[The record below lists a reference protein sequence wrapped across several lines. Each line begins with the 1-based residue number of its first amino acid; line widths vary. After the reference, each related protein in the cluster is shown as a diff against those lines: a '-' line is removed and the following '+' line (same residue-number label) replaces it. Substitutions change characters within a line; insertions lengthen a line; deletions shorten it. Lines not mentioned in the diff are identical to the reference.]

1 MGKGSSKGHTPRE
14 AKDNLKSTQMLSVID
29 AISEGPIEG
38 PVDGLKSVLLNSTPV
53 LDSEGNTNISG
64 VTVVF
69 LAGEQEQTPP
79 EGFESSGSETV
90 LGTEVKYDTPIT
102 RTITSANIDRLRFTF
117 GVQALVET
125 TSKGDRNPSEVRLL
139 VQIQR
144 NGGWVTEK
152 DITIKGKTTSQYLA
166 SVVVGNL
173 PPRPF
178 NIRMRRMTPDST
190 TDQLQNKTLWSS
202 YTEIIDVKQCYPN
215 TALVGVQVDSEQF
228 GSQQVSR
235 NYHLRGRILQVP
247 SNYNP
252 QTRQYSGIWDG
263 TLKPAYSNN
272 MAWCLWD
279 MLTHPRYGMGKR
291 LGAADVDK
299 WALYVIGQYCDQSVP
314 DGFGG
319 TEPRITCNAY
329 LTTQRKAWDV
339 LSDFCSAMRCMPVWN
354 GQTLTFVQDRPS
366 DKVWTYNRSNVVMPD
381 DGAPF
386 RYSFSALKD
395 RHNAVEV
402 NWIDPDNGWETAT
415 ELVEDTQAIDTILDE
430 HATMQSLGKDT
441 GTRVQANAVY
451 DLGRSD
457 QNGSITYSS
466 KAISENMVIN
476 NGRANVW
483 AGTMV
488 NVSVRGNDGILEVM
502 KPQINYAPAML
513 VGKVVVSEGAS
524 FRTHGAVDTS
534 KADVSLENSAW
545 TIIAD
550 ITTTNQN
557 TRLNLANLAMSGA
570 NVIMMAEP
578 VTRSSVTAS
587 AENFTTLTT
596 NTLSGNGNF
605 YMRTDMANHQSD
617 QLNVTGQATGDFKI
631 FVTDTGASPAA
642 GDSLTLVTTGGGDA
656 AFTLGN
662 AGGVVDIGTYEYTL
676 LDNGN
681 HSWSLAENRA
691 QITPSTTDVLNMAA
705 AQPLVFDAELYT
717 VRERLGSVKGVS
729 YDTAMWSSAIN
740 TRNNVTTD
748 AGAGFEQTLTGLTL
762 GIDSRFSREESS
774 TIRGLFFGYSH
785 SDIGFDRGGK
795 GNIDSYTLGA
805 YAGWEHQNGAY
816 VDGVVKVDRFANT
829 IHGKMSNGATAF
841 GDYNSNGAGAHVESG
856 FRWVD
861 GLWSVRPYLA
871 FTGFTT
877 DGQDYTLSNGMSADV
892 GNTRILRAEAGTA
905 VSYHMDLQNGTTL
918 EPWLKAAVRQEYAD
932 SNQVKVNDDGKFNN
946 DVAGTSGVYQAGIR
960 SSFTPTLSG
969 HLSVSYGNGA
979 GVESPWN
986 TQAGVVWS
994 F

>member
-1 MGKGSSKGHTPRE
+1 MATALYSPI
-14 AKDNLKSTQMLSVID
+14 ALASTV
-29 AISEGPIEG
+29 EYGET
-38 PVDGLKSVLLNSTPV
+38 VDGVVL
-53 LDSEGNTNISG
+53 
-64 VTVVF
+64 
-69 LAGEQEQTPP
+69 
-79 EGFESSGSETV
+79 
-90 LGTEVKYDTPIT
+90 
-102 RTITSANIDRLRFTF
+102 
-117 GVQALVET
+117 
-125 TSKGDRNPSEVRLL
+125 
-139 VQIQR
+139 
-144 NGGWVTEK
+144 EK
-152 DITIKGKTTSQYLA
+152 DIQLVYGTANNTKINPGGEQHIKEFGVSSNTEIKGGYQYIEMNGTAEYSVLNDGYQIVQMGGAANQTTLNNGVLQVYGAANDPTIKGGRLIVEKDGITVLAAIEKGGLLEVKEGGLAIAVEQKAGGAIKTTTRVMEAFGTNRLGQFEIKNGIANNMLLENGGSLRVEENDFAY
-166 SVVVGNL
+166 N
-173 PPRPF
+173 
-178 NIRMRRMTPDST
+178 T
-190 TDQLQNKTLWSS
+190 T
-202 YTEIIDVKQCYPN
+202 
-215 TALVGVQVDSEQF
+215 VDSGGLLE
-228 GSQQVSR
+228 VM
-235 NYHLRGRILQVP
+235 
-247 SNYNP
+247 
-252 QTRQYSGIWDG
+252 DG
-263 TLKPAYSNN
+263 GTA
-272 MAWCLWD
+272 
-279 MLTHPRYGMGKR
+279 TG
-291 LGAADVDK
+291 VDK
-299 WALYVIGQYCDQSVP
+299 KAGGKLIVSTNALEVSGTNSKGQFSIK
-314 DGFGG
+314 DGVSKNY
-319 TEPRITCNAY
+319 E
-329 LTTQRKAWDV
+329 L
-339 LSDFCSAMRCMPVWN
+339 
-354 GQTLTFVQDRPS
+354 
-366 DKVWTYNRSNVVMPD
+366 D
-381 DGAPF
+381 DG
-386 RYSFSALKD
+386 SGLI
-395 RHNAVEV
+395 VM
-402 NWIDPDNGWETAT
+402 
-415 ELVEDTQAIDTILDE
+415 EDTQAIDTILDE

-441 GTRVQANAVY
+441 GTKVQANAVY

-534 KADVSLENSAW
+534 KADVSLENSVW

-557 TRLNLANLAMSGA
+557 TLLNLANLAMSDA
-570 NVIMMAEP
+570 NVIMMDEP

-587 AENFTTLTT
+587 AENFITLTT

-705 AQPLVFDAELYT
+705 AQPLVFDAELDT
-717 VRERLGSVKGVS
+717 VRERLGSVKGVN

-795 GNIDSYTLGA
+795 GNVDSYTLGP

-829 IHGKMSNGATAF
+829 IHCKMSNGATAF

-877 DGQDYTLSNGMSADV
+877 DGQDYTLSNGMRADV

-918 EPWLKAAVRQEYAD
+918 EP
-932 SNQVKVNDDGKFNN
+932 
-946 DVAGTSGVYQAGIR
+946 
-960 SSFTPTLSG
+960 
-969 HLSVSYGNGA
+969 
-979 GVESPWN
+979 
-986 TQAGVVWS
+986 
-994 F
+994 

>member
-1 MGKGSSKGHTPRE
+1 RLGQFDIKDGIANNMLLENGGSLRVEENDFAYNTTVDNGGLLEVMDGGTATGVDKKAGGKLIVSTNALEVSGTNSKGQFSI
-14 AKDNLKSTQMLSVID
+14 KD
-29 AISEGPIEG
+29 
-38 PVDGLKSVLLNSTPV
+38 
-53 LDSEGNTNISG
+53 G
-64 VTVVF
+64 V
-69 LAGEQEQTPP
+69 
-79 EGFESSGSETV
+79 
-90 LGTEVKYDTPIT
+90 
-102 RTITSANIDRLRFTF
+102 
-117 GVQALVET
+117 
-125 TSKGDRNPSEVRLL
+125 SK
-139 VQIQR
+139 
-144 NGGWVTEK
+144 
-152 DITIKGKTTSQYLA
+152 
-166 SVVVGNL
+166 
-173 PPRPF
+173 
-178 NIRMRRMTPDST
+178 
-190 TDQLQNKTLWSS
+190 
-202 YTEIIDVKQCYPN
+202 
-215 TALVGVQVDSEQF
+215 
-228 GSQQVSR
+228 
-235 NYHLRGRILQVP
+235 NYEL
-247 SNYNP
+247 
-252 QTRQYSGIWDG
+252 
-263 TLKPAYSNN
+263 
-272 MAWCLWD
+272 
-279 MLTHPRYGMGKR
+279 
-291 LGAADVDK
+291 
-299 WALYVIGQYCDQSVP
+299 
-314 DGFGG
+314 
-319 TEPRITCNAY
+319 
-329 LTTQRKAWDV
+329 
-339 LSDFCSAMRCMPVWN
+339 
-354 GQTLTFVQDRPS
+354 
-366 DKVWTYNRSNVVMPD
+366 D
-381 DGAPF
+381 DG
-386 RYSFSALKD
+386 SGLI
-395 RHNAVEV
+395 VME
-402 NWIDPDNGWETAT
+402 G
-415 ELVEDTQAIDTILDE
+415 TQAIDTILDE
-430 HATMQSLGKDT
+430 HATMQSLGRDT
-441 GTRVQANAVY
+441 GTRVQAHAVY
-451 DLGRSD
+451 DLGRSV
-457 QNGSITYSS
+457 QNGSIKYSS
-466 KAISENMVIN
+466 NAISENMVID

-483 AGTMV
+483 TGTMV
-488 NVSVRGNDGILEVM
+488 NVTVRGNEGIIDAMALEL
-502 KPQINYAPAML
+502 NFYTPATL
-513 VGKVVVSEGAS
+513 LGDVVVSDGAS
-524 FRTHGAVDTS
+524 LRTHGAVDTS
-534 KADVSLENSAW
+534 KADVSIEESFWA
-545 TIIAD
+545 IIAD
-550 ITTTNQN
+550 INNINQN
-557 TRLNLANLAMSGA
+557 TRLNLANLVMSDGT
-570 NVIMMAEP
+570 VVMMAEP
-578 VTRSSVTAS
+578 ATRSTVTAS

-617 QLNVTGQATGDFKI
+617 QLNVTDQATGNFKI

-705 AQPLVFDAELYT
+705 AQPLVFDAELDT
-717 VRERLGSVKGVS
+717 VRERLGSVKGVN

-805 YAGWEHQNGAY
+805 YAGWEHQNGTY

-829 IHGKMSNGATAF
+829 IHGKMSNGAIAF

-856 FRWVD
+856 VRWVD

-871 FTGFTT
+871 FTGFST
-877 DGQDYTLSNGMSADV
+877 DGQDYTLSNGMRADV

-946 DVAGTSGVYQAGIR
+946 DVAGTRGVYQAGIR

-986 TQAGVVWS
+986 TQAGVVWT

>member
-1 MGKGSSKGHTPRE
+1 MHHSGSVSLCR
-14 AKDNLKSTQMLSVID
+14 S
-29 AISEGPIEG
+29 AISVLVATALYSPIALASTVEYG
-38 PVDGLKSVLLNSTPV
+38 ETVDGVVL
-53 LDSEGNTNISG
+53 
-64 VTVVF
+64 
-69 LAGEQEQTPP
+69 
-79 EGFESSGSETV
+79 
-90 LGTEVKYDTPIT
+90 
-102 RTITSANIDRLRFTF
+102 
-117 GVQALVET
+117 
-125 TSKGDRNPSEVRLL
+125 
-139 VQIQR
+139 
-144 NGGWVTEK
+144 EK
-152 DITIKGKTTSQYLA
+152 DIQLVYGTANNTKINPGGEQHIKEFGVSSNTEINGGYQYIEMNGTAEYSVLNDGYQIVQMGGAANQTTLNNGVLQVYGAANDPTIKGGRLIVETEGIAIFAVIEKGGLLEIKDGGLAFAVDQKAGGAIKTTTRAMEVFGTNRL
-166 SVVVGNL
+166 G
-173 PPRPF
+173 
-178 NIRMRRMTPDST
+178 
-190 TDQLQNKTLWSS
+190 
-202 YTEIIDVKQCYPN
+202 
-215 TALVGVQVDSEQF
+215 QF
-228 GSQQVSR
+228 D
-235 NYHLRGRILQVP
+235 IKD
-247 SNYNP
+247 
-252 QTRQYSGIWDG
+252 GI
-263 TLKPAYSNN
+263 ANN
-272 MAWCLWD
+272 MLLENGGSLRVEENDFAYNTTVDNGGLLEVMD
-279 MLTHPRYGMGKR
+279 GGTATG
-291 LGAADVDK
+291 VDK
-299 WALYVIGQYCDQSVP
+299 KAGGKLIVSTNALEVSGTNSKGQFSIK
-314 DGFGG
+314 DGVSKNY
-319 TEPRITCNAY
+319 E
-329 LTTQRKAWDV
+329 L
-339 LSDFCSAMRCMPVWN
+339 
-354 GQTLTFVQDRPS
+354 
-366 DKVWTYNRSNVVMPD
+366 D
-381 DGAPF
+381 DG
-386 RYSFSALKD
+386 SGLI
-395 RHNAVEV
+395 VME
-402 NWIDPDNGWETAT
+402 G
-415 ELVEDTQAIDTILDE
+415 TQAIDTILDE
-430 HATMQSLGKDT
+430 HATMQSLGRDT
-441 GTRVQANAVY
+441 GTRVQAHAVY
-451 DLGRSD
+451 DLGRSV
-457 QNGSITYSS
+457 QNGSIKYSS
-466 KAISENMVIN
+466 NAISENMVID

-483 AGTMV
+483 TGTMV
-488 NVSVRGNDGILEVM
+488 NVTVRGNEGIIDAMALEL
-502 KPQINYAPAML
+502 NFYTPATL
-513 VGKVVVSEGAS
+513 LGDVVVSDGAS
-524 FRTHGAVDTS
+524 LRTHGAVDTS
-534 KADVSLENSAW
+534 KADVSIEESFWA
-545 TIIAD
+545 IIAD
-550 ITTTNQN
+550 INNINQN
-557 TRLNLANLAMSGA
+557 TRLNLANLVMSDGT
-570 NVIMMAEP
+570 VVMMAEP
-578 VTRSSVTAS
+578 ATRSTVTAS

-617 QLNVTGQATGDFKI
+617 QLNVTDQATGNFKI

-662 AGGVVDIGTYEYTL
+662 AGGIVDIGTYEYTL

-705 AQPLVFDAELYT
+705 AQPLVFDAELDT
-717 VRERLGSVKGVS
+717 VRERLGSVKGVN

-740 TRNNVTTD
+740 TRNNVITD

-762 GIDSRFSREESS
+762 GIDSHFSREESS

-877 DGQDYTLSNGMSADV
+877 DGQDYTLSNGMRADV

-932 SNQVKVNDDGKFNN
+932 SNQVNVNDDGKFNN
-946 DVAGTSGVYQAGIR
+946 DVAGTRGVYQVGIR

-986 TQAGVVWS
+986 TQAGVVWT

>member
-1 MGKGSSKGHTPRE
+1 MHQSGSVSLCR
-14 AKDNLKSTQMLSVID
+14 S
-29 AISEGPIEG
+29 AISVLVATALYSPIALASTVEYG
-38 PVDGLKSVLLNSTPV
+38 ETVDGVVL
-53 LDSEGNTNISG
+53 
-64 VTVVF
+64 
-69 LAGEQEQTPP
+69 
-79 EGFESSGSETV
+79 
-90 LGTEVKYDTPIT
+90 
-102 RTITSANIDRLRFTF
+102 
-117 GVQALVET
+117 
-125 TSKGDRNPSEVRLL
+125 
-139 VQIQR
+139 
-144 NGGWVTEK
+144 EK
-152 DITIKGKTTSQYLA
+152 DIQLVYGTANNTKINPGGEQHIKEFGVSNNTEINGGYQYIEMNGAAEYSVLNDGYQIVQMGGAANQTTLNNGVLQVYGAANDTTIKGGRLIVEKDGGAVFVAIEKGGLLEVKEGGLAIAVDQKAGGAIKTTTRAMEVFGTNRLGQFDIKNGIANNMLLENGGSLRVEENDFAY
-166 SVVVGNL
+166 N
-173 PPRPF
+173 
-178 NIRMRRMTPDST
+178 T
-190 TDQLQNKTLWSS
+190 T
-202 YTEIIDVKQCYPN
+202 
-215 TALVGVQVDSEQF
+215 VDSGGLLE
-228 GSQQVSR
+228 VM
-235 NYHLRGRILQVP
+235 
-247 SNYNP
+247 
-252 QTRQYSGIWDG
+252 DG
-263 TLKPAYSNN
+263 GTV
-272 MAWCLWD
+272 
-279 MLTHPRYGMGKR
+279 TG
-291 LGAADVDK
+291 VDK
-299 WALYVIGQYCDQSVP
+299 KAGGKLIVSTNALEVSGPNSKGQFSIK
-314 DGFGG
+314 DGVSKNY
-319 TEPRITCNAY
+319 E
-329 LTTQRKAWDV
+329 L
-339 LSDFCSAMRCMPVWN
+339 
-354 GQTLTFVQDRPS
+354 
-366 DKVWTYNRSNVVMPD
+366 D
-381 DGAPF
+381 DG
-386 RYSFSALKD
+386 SGLI
-395 RHNAVEV
+395 VM
-402 NWIDPDNGWETAT
+402 
-415 ELVEDTQAIDTILDE
+415 EDTQAIDTILDE

-441 GTRVQANAVY
+441 GTKVQANAVY

-534 KADVSLENSAW
+534 KADVSLENSVW

-557 TRLNLANLAMSGA
+557 TLLNLANLAMSDA
-570 NVIMMAEP
+570 NVIMMDEP

-587 AENFTTLTT
+587 AENFITLTT

-681 HSWSLAENRA
+681 HSWS
-691 QITPSTTDVLNMAA
+691 
-705 AQPLVFDAELYT
+705 
-717 VRERLGSVKGVS
+717 
-729 YDTAMWSSAIN
+729 SAIN

-762 GIDSRFSREESS
+762 GIDSRFSREETS

-795 GNIDSYTLGA
+795 GNVDSYTLGA

-829 IHGKMSNGATAF
+829 IHCKMSNGATAF

-877 DGQDYTLSNGMSADV
+877 DGQDYTLSNGMRADV

-918 EPWLKAAVRQEYAD
+918 EP
-932 SNQVKVNDDGKFNN
+932 
-946 DVAGTSGVYQAGIR
+946 
-960 SSFTPTLSG
+960 
-969 HLSVSYGNGA
+969 
-979 GVESPWN
+979 
-986 TQAGVVWS
+986 
-994 F
+994 

>member
-1 MGKGSSKGHTPRE
+1 MATALYSPI
-14 AKDNLKSTQMLSVID
+14 ALASTV
-29 AISEGPIEG
+29 EYGET
-38 PVDGLKSVLLNSTPV
+38 VDGVVL
-53 LDSEGNTNISG
+53 
-64 VTVVF
+64 
-69 LAGEQEQTPP
+69 
-79 EGFESSGSETV
+79 
-90 LGTEVKYDTPIT
+90 
-102 RTITSANIDRLRFTF
+102 
-117 GVQALVET
+117 
-125 TSKGDRNPSEVRLL
+125 
-139 VQIQR
+139 
-144 NGGWVTEK
+144 EK
-152 DITIKGKTTSQYLA
+152 DIQLVYGTANNTKINPGGEQHIKEFGVSSNTEIKGGYQYIEMNGTAEYSVLNDGYQIVQMGGAANQTTLNNGVLQVYGAANDPTIKGGRLIVEKDGITVLAAIEKGGLLEVKEGGLAIAVEQKAGGAIKASTRVMEAFGTNRLGQFEIKNGIANNMLLENGGSLRVEENDFAYNTT
-166 SVVVGNL
+166 
-173 PPRPF
+173 
-178 NIRMRRMTPDST
+178 
-190 TDQLQNKTLWSS
+190 
-202 YTEIIDVKQCYPN
+202 
-215 TALVGVQVDSEQF
+215 VDSGGLLEVMDGGTVTGVDKKAGGKLIVSTNALEVSGTNSKGQF
-228 GSQQVSR
+228 SIKDGVSK
-235 NYHLRGRILQVP
+235 NYELDDG
-247 SNYNP
+247 
-252 QTRQYSGIWDG
+252 SGI
-263 TLKPAYSNN
+263 
-272 MAWCLWD
+272 
-279 MLTHPRYGMGKR
+279 
-291 LGAADVDK
+291 
-299 WALYVIGQYCDQSVP
+299 I
-314 DGFGG
+314 
-319 TEPRITCNAY
+319 
-329 LTTQRKAWDV
+329 
-339 LSDFCSAMRCMPVWN
+339 
-354 GQTLTFVQDRPS
+354 
-366 DKVWTYNRSNVVMPD
+366 VM
-381 DGAPF
+381 
-386 RYSFSALKD
+386 
-395 RHNAVEV
+395 
-402 NWIDPDNGWETAT
+402 
-415 ELVEDTQAIDTILDE
+415 EDTQAIDTILDE

-441 GTRVQANAVY
+441 GTKVQANAVY

-534 KADVSLENSAW
+534 KADVSLENSVW

-557 TRLNLANLAMSGA
+557 TLLNLANLAMSDA
-570 NVIMMAEP
+570 NVIMMDEP

-587 AENFTTLTT
+587 AENFITLTT

-705 AQPLVFDAELYT
+705 AQPLVFDAELDT
-717 VRERLGSVKGVS
+717 VRERLGSVKGVN

-762 GIDSRFSREESS
+762 GIDSRFSREETS

-795 GNIDSYTLGA
+795 GNVDSYTLGP

-829 IHGKMSNGATAF
+829 IHCKMSNGATAF

-877 DGQDYTLSNGMSADV
+877 DGQDYTLSNGMRADV

-918 EPWLKAAVRQEYAD
+918 EP
-932 SNQVKVNDDGKFNN
+932 
-946 DVAGTSGVYQAGIR
+946 
-960 SSFTPTLSG
+960 
-969 HLSVSYGNGA
+969 
-979 GVESPWN
+979 
-986 TQAGVVWS
+986 
-994 F
+994 

>member
-1 MGKGSSKGHTPRE
+1 
-14 AKDNLKSTQMLSVID
+14 
-29 AISEGPIEG
+29 
-38 PVDGLKSVLLNSTPV
+38 
-53 LDSEGNTNISG
+53 
-64 VTVVF
+64 
-69 LAGEQEQTPP
+69 
-79 EGFESSGSETV
+79 
-90 LGTEVKYDTPIT
+90 
-102 RTITSANIDRLRFTF
+102 
-117 GVQALVET
+117 
-125 TSKGDRNPSEVRLL
+125 
-139 VQIQR
+139 
-144 NGGWVTEK
+144 
-152 DITIKGKTTSQYLA
+152 
-166 SVVVGNL
+166 
-173 PPRPF
+173 
-178 NIRMRRMTPDST
+178 
-190 TDQLQNKTLWSS
+190 
-202 YTEIIDVKQCYPN
+202 
-215 TALVGVQVDSEQF
+215 
-228 GSQQVSR
+228 
-235 NYHLRGRILQVP
+235 
-247 SNYNP
+247 
-252 QTRQYSGIWDG
+252 
-263 TLKPAYSNN
+263 
-272 MAWCLWD
+272 
-279 MLTHPRYGMGKR
+279 
-291 LGAADVDK
+291 
-299 WALYVIGQYCDQSVP
+299 
-314 DGFGG
+314 
-319 TEPRITCNAY
+319 
-329 LTTQRKAWDV
+329 
-339 LSDFCSAMRCMPVWN
+339 
-354 GQTLTFVQDRPS
+354 
-366 DKVWTYNRSNVVMPD
+366 
-381 DGAPF
+381 
-386 RYSFSALKD
+386 
-395 RHNAVEV
+395 
-402 NWIDPDNGWETAT
+402 
-415 ELVEDTQAIDTILDE
+415 
-430 HATMQSLGKDT
+430 MQSLGKDT
-441 GTRVQANAVY
+441 GTKVQANAVY
-451 DLGRSD
+451 DLGRSY

-534 KADVSLENSAW
+534 KADVSLENSVW

-557 TRLNLANLAMSGA
+557 TLLNLANLAMSDA
-570 NVIMMAEP
+570 NVIMMDEP

-587 AENFTTLTT
+587 AENFITLTT

-705 AQPLVFDAELYT
+705 AQPLVFDAELDT
-717 VRERLGSVKGVS
+717 VRERLGSVK
-729 YDTAMWSSAIN
+729 
-740 TRNNVTTD
+740 
-748 AGAGFEQTLTGLTL
+748 LTGLTL

-774 TIRGLFFGYSH
+774 TIRGLIFGYSH

-877 DGQDYTLSNGMSADV
+877 DGQDYTLSNGMRADV

-986 TQAGVVWS
+986 TQASVVWT

>member
-1 MGKGSSKGHTPRE
+1 MVCQK
-14 AKDNLKSTQMLSVID
+14 
-29 AISEGPIEG
+29 
-38 PVDGLKSVLLNSTPV
+38 
-53 LDSEGNTNISG
+53 
-64 VTVVF
+64 
-69 LAGEQEQTPP
+69 
-79 EGFESSGSETV
+79 
-90 LGTEVKYDTPIT
+90 
-102 RTITSANIDRLRFTF
+102 
-117 GVQALVET
+117 
-125 TSKGDRNPSEVRLL
+125 
-139 VQIQR
+139 
-144 NGGWVTEK
+144 
-152 DITIKGKTTSQYLA
+152 
-166 SVVVGNL
+166 
-173 PPRPF
+173 
-178 NIRMRRMTPDST
+178 
-190 TDQLQNKTLWSS
+190 
-202 YTEIIDVKQCYPN
+202 
-215 TALVGVQVDSEQF
+215 
-228 GSQQVSR
+228 
-235 NYHLRGRILQVP
+235 NYEL
-247 SNYNP
+247 
-252 QTRQYSGIWDG
+252 
-263 TLKPAYSNN
+263 
-272 MAWCLWD
+272 
-279 MLTHPRYGMGKR
+279 
-291 LGAADVDK
+291 
-299 WALYVIGQYCDQSVP
+299 
-314 DGFGG
+314 
-319 TEPRITCNAY
+319 
-329 LTTQRKAWDV
+329 
-339 LSDFCSAMRCMPVWN
+339 
-354 GQTLTFVQDRPS
+354 
-366 DKVWTYNRSNVVMPD
+366 D
-381 DGAPF
+381 DG
-386 RYSFSALKD
+386 SGLI
-395 RHNAVEV
+395 VM
-402 NWIDPDNGWETAT
+402 
-415 ELVEDTQAIDTILDE
+415 EDTQAIDTILDE

-441 GTRVQANAVY
+441 GTKVQANAVY

-534 KADVSLENSAW
+534 KADVSLENSVW

-557 TRLNLANLAMSGA
+557 TLLNLANLAMSDA
-570 NVIMMAEP
+570 NVIMMDEP

-587 AENFTTLTT
+587 AENFITLTT

-705 AQPLVFDAELYT
+705 AQPLVFDAELDT
-717 VRERLGSVKGVS
+717 VRERLGSVKGVN

-762 GIDSRFSREESS
+762 GIDSRFSREETS

-795 GNIDSYTLGA
+795 GNVDSYTPWGA

-829 IHGKMSNGATAF
+829 IHCKMSNGATAF

-877 DGQDYTLSNGMSADV
+877 DGQDYTLSNGMRADV

-905 VSYHMDLQNGTTL
+905 VSYHMDLQ
-918 EPWLKAAVRQEYAD
+918 KRYD
-932 SNQVKVNDDGKFNN
+932 
-946 DVAGTSGVYQAGIR
+946 AGTLTESRRASGN
-960 SSFTPTLSG
+960 TPILTS
-969 HLSVSYGNGA
+969 
-979 GVESPWN
+979 ES
-986 TQAGVVWS
+986 
-994 F
+994 

>member
-1 MGKGSSKGHTPRE
+1 MATALYSPI
-14 AKDNLKSTQMLSVID
+14 ALASTV
-29 AISEGPIEG
+29 EYGET
-38 PVDGLKSVLLNSTPV
+38 VDGVVL
-53 LDSEGNTNISG
+53 
-64 VTVVF
+64 
-69 LAGEQEQTPP
+69 
-79 EGFESSGSETV
+79 
-90 LGTEVKYDTPIT
+90 
-102 RTITSANIDRLRFTF
+102 
-117 GVQALVET
+117 
-125 TSKGDRNPSEVRLL
+125 
-139 VQIQR
+139 
-144 NGGWVTEK
+144 EK
-152 DITIKGKTTSQYLA
+152 DIQLVYGTANNTKINPGGEQHIKEFGVSSNTEIKGGYQYIEMNGTAEYSVLNDGYQIVQMGGAANQTTLNNGVLQVYGAANDPTIKGGRLIVEKDGITVLAAIEKGGLLEVKEGGLAIAVDQKAGGAIKASTRVMEAFGTNRLGQFEIKNGIANNMLLENGGSLRVEENDFAYNTT
-166 SVVVGNL
+166 
-173 PPRPF
+173 
-178 NIRMRRMTPDST
+178 
-190 TDQLQNKTLWSS
+190 
-202 YTEIIDVKQCYPN
+202 
-215 TALVGVQVDSEQF
+215 VDSGGLLE
-228 GSQQVSR
+228 VM
-235 NYHLRGRILQVP
+235 
-247 SNYNP
+247 
-252 QTRQYSGIWDG
+252 DG
-263 TLKPAYSNN
+263 GTV
-272 MAWCLWD
+272 
-279 MLTHPRYGMGKR
+279 TG
-291 LGAADVDK
+291 VDK
-299 WALYVIGQYCDQSVP
+299 KAGGKLIVSTNALEVSGTNSKGQFSIK
-314 DGFGG
+314 DGVSKNY
-319 TEPRITCNAY
+319 E
-329 LTTQRKAWDV
+329 L
-339 LSDFCSAMRCMPVWN
+339 
-354 GQTLTFVQDRPS
+354 
-366 DKVWTYNRSNVVMPD
+366 D
-381 DGAPF
+381 DG
-386 RYSFSALKD
+386 SGLI
-395 RHNAVEV
+395 VM
-402 NWIDPDNGWETAT
+402 
-415 ELVEDTQAIDTILDE
+415 EDTQAIDTILDE

-441 GTRVQANAVY
+441 GTKVQANAVY

-534 KADVSLENSAW
+534 KADVSLENSVW

-557 TRLNLANLAMSGA
+557 TLLNLANLAMSDA
-570 NVIMMAEP
+570 NVIMMDEP

-587 AENFTTLTT
+587 AENFITLTT

-705 AQPLVFDAELYT
+705 AQPLVFDAELDT
-717 VRERLGSVKGVS
+717 VRERLGSVKGVN

-762 GIDSRFSREESS
+762 GIDSRFSREETS

-795 GNIDSYTLGA
+795 GNVDSYTQGA

-829 IHGKMSNGATAF
+829 IHCKMSNGATAF

-877 DGQDYTLSNGMSADV
+877 DGQDYTLSNGMRADV

-918 EPWLKAAVRQEYAD
+918 EP
-932 SNQVKVNDDGKFNN
+932 
-946 DVAGTSGVYQAGIR
+946 
-960 SSFTPTLSG
+960 
-969 HLSVSYGNGA
+969 
-979 GVESPWN
+979 
-986 TQAGVVWS
+986 
-994 F
+994 

>member
-1 MGKGSSKGHTPRE
+1 MGPPIIRKSILGGEQHIKEFGISSNTEINGGY
-14 AKDNLKSTQMLSVID
+14 QY
-29 AISEGPIEG
+29 IEMNG
-38 PVDGLKSVLLNSTPV
+38 TAEYSVLNDGYQIVQMGGAANQTTLNNGV
-53 LDSEGNTNISG
+53 LQVYG
-64 VTVVF
+64 
-69 LAGEQEQTPP
+69 A
-79 EGFESSGSETV
+79 
-90 LGTEVKYDTPIT
+90 
-102 RTITSANIDRLRFTF
+102 AND
-117 GVQALVET
+117 
-125 TSKGDRNPSEVRLL
+125 P
-139 VQIQR
+139 
-144 NGGWVTEK
+144 
-152 DITIKGKTTSQYLA
+152 TIKGGRLIVEKDGIAVFAAIEKGGLLEVKDGGLAFAVDQKAGGAIKATTRVMEVFGTNRLGRFDIKNGIANNMLLENGGSLRVEENDFAY
-166 SVVVGNL
+166 N
-173 PPRPF
+173 
-178 NIRMRRMTPDST
+178 T
-190 TDQLQNKTLWSS
+190 T
-202 YTEIIDVKQCYPN
+202 
-215 TALVGVQVDSEQF
+215 VDSGGLLE
-228 GSQQVSR
+228 VM
-235 NYHLRGRILQVP
+235 
-247 SNYNP
+247 
-252 QTRQYSGIWDG
+252 DG
-263 TLKPAYSNN
+263 GTA
-272 MAWCLWD
+272 
-279 MLTHPRYGMGKR
+279 TG
-291 LGAADVDK
+291 VDK
-299 WALYVIGQYCDQSVP
+299 KAGGKLIVSTNALEVSGTNSKGQFSIK
-314 DGFGG
+314 DGVSKNY
-319 TEPRITCNAY
+319 E
-329 LTTQRKAWDV
+329 L
-339 LSDFCSAMRCMPVWN
+339 
-354 GQTLTFVQDRPS
+354 
-366 DKVWTYNRSNVVMPD
+366 D
-381 DGAPF
+381 DG
-386 RYSFSALKD
+386 SGLI
-395 RHNAVEV
+395 VM
-402 NWIDPDNGWETAT
+402 
-415 ELVEDTQAIDTILDE
+415 EDTQAIDTILDE

-534 KADVSLENSAW
+534 KADVSLENSVW

-557 TRLNLANLAMSGA
+557 TLLNLANLAMSDA
-570 NVIMMAEP
+570 NVIMMDEP

-587 AENFTTLTT
+587 AKNFITLTT

-705 AQPLVFDAELYT
+705 AQPLVFDAELDT

-795 GNIDSYTLGA
+795 GNVDSYTPGA
-805 YAGWEHQNGAY
+805 YAGWEHQ
-816 VDGVVKVDRFANT
+816 KRC
-829 IHGKMSNGATAF
+829 
-841 GDYNSNGAGAHVESG
+841 
-856 FRWVD
+856 
-861 GLWSVRPYLA
+861 LC
-871 FTGFTT
+871 
-877 DGQDYTLSNGMSADV
+877 
-892 GNTRILRAEAGTA
+892 
-905 VSYHMDLQNGTTL
+905 
-918 EPWLKAAVRQEYAD
+918 
-932 SNQVKVNDDGKFNN
+932 
-946 DVAGTSGVYQAGIR
+946 
-960 SSFTPTLSG
+960 
-969 HLSVSYGNGA
+969 
-979 GVESPWN
+979 
-986 TQAGVVWS
+986 
-994 F
+994 

>member
-1 MGKGSSKGHTPRE
+1 MHQSGSVSLCR
-14 AKDNLKSTQMLSVID
+14 S
-29 AISEGPIEG
+29 AISVLVATALYSPIALASTVEYG
-38 PVDGLKSVLLNSTPV
+38 ETVDGVVL
-53 LDSEGNTNISG
+53 
-64 VTVVF
+64 
-69 LAGEQEQTPP
+69 
-79 EGFESSGSETV
+79 
-90 LGTEVKYDTPIT
+90 
-102 RTITSANIDRLRFTF
+102 
-117 GVQALVET
+117 
-125 TSKGDRNPSEVRLL
+125 
-139 VQIQR
+139 
-144 NGGWVTEK
+144 EK
-152 DITIKGKTTSQYLA
+152 DIQLVYGTANNTKINPGGEQHIKEFGVSNNTEINGGYQYIEMNGAAEYSVLNDGYQIVQMGGAANQTTLNNGVLQVYGAANDTTIKGGRLIVEKDGGAVFVAIEKGGLLEVKEGGFAFAVDQKAGGAIKTTTRAMEVFGTNRLGQFDIKNGIANNMLLENGGSLRVEENDFAY
-166 SVVVGNL
+166 N
-173 PPRPF
+173 
-178 NIRMRRMTPDST
+178 T
-190 TDQLQNKTLWSS
+190 T
-202 YTEIIDVKQCYPN
+202 
-215 TALVGVQVDSEQF
+215 VDSGGLLE
-228 GSQQVSR
+228 VM
-235 NYHLRGRILQVP
+235 
-247 SNYNP
+247 
-252 QTRQYSGIWDG
+252 DG
-263 TLKPAYSNN
+263 GTV
-272 MAWCLWD
+272 
-279 MLTHPRYGMGKR
+279 TG
-291 LGAADVDK
+291 VDK
-299 WALYVIGQYCDQSVP
+299 KAGGKLIVSTNALEVSGPNSKGQFSIK
-314 DGFGG
+314 DGVSKNY
-319 TEPRITCNAY
+319 E
-329 LTTQRKAWDV
+329 L
-339 LSDFCSAMRCMPVWN
+339 
-354 GQTLTFVQDRPS
+354 
-366 DKVWTYNRSNVVMPD
+366 D
-381 DGAPF
+381 DG
-386 RYSFSALKD
+386 SGLI
-395 RHNAVEV
+395 VM
-402 NWIDPDNGWETAT
+402 
-415 ELVEDTQAIDTILDE
+415 EDTQAIDTILDK

-441 GTRVQANAVY
+441 GTKVQANAVY
-451 DLGRSD
+451 DLGRSY

-534 KADVSLENSAW
+534 KADVSLENSVW

-557 TRLNLANLAMSGA
+557 TLLNLANLAMSDA
-570 NVIMMAEP
+570 NVIMMDEP

-587 AENFTTLTT
+587 AENFITLTT

-605 YMRTDMANHQSD
+605 YMRTDMANHQSDQLNVTGQATGDFKIFVTDTGASPAAGDSLTLVTTGGGDAAFTLGNAGGVVDIGTYEYTLLYMRTDMANHQSD

-705 AQPLVFDAELYT
+705 AQPLVFDAELDT

-774 TIRGLFFGYSH
+774 TIRGLIFGYSH

-877 DGQDYTLSNGMSADV
+877 DGQDYTLSNGMRADV

-986 TQAGVVWS
+986 TQAGVVWT

>member
-1 MGKGSSKGHTPRE
+1 MHQSGSVSLCR
-14 AKDNLKSTQMLSVID
+14 S
-29 AISEGPIEG
+29 AISVLVATALYSPIALASTVEYG
-38 PVDGLKSVLLNSTPV
+38 ETVDGVVL
-53 LDSEGNTNISG
+53 
-64 VTVVF
+64 
-69 LAGEQEQTPP
+69 
-79 EGFESSGSETV
+79 
-90 LGTEVKYDTPIT
+90 
-102 RTITSANIDRLRFTF
+102 
-117 GVQALVET
+117 
-125 TSKGDRNPSEVRLL
+125 
-139 VQIQR
+139 
-144 NGGWVTEK
+144 EK
-152 DITIKGKTTSQYLA
+152 DIQLVYGTANNTKINPGGEQHIKEFGVSSNTEINGGYQYIEAYGSAEYSVLNDGYQIVQMGGAANQTTLNNGVLQVYGAANDPTIKGGRLIVETEGIAIFAVIEKGGLLEIKDGGLAFAVDQKAGGAIKTTTRAMEVFGTNRL
-166 SVVVGNL
+166 G
-173 PPRPF
+173 
-178 NIRMRRMTPDST
+178 
-190 TDQLQNKTLWSS
+190 
-202 YTEIIDVKQCYPN
+202 
-215 TALVGVQVDSEQF
+215 QF
-228 GSQQVSR
+228 D
-235 NYHLRGRILQVP
+235 IKD
-247 SNYNP
+247 
-252 QTRQYSGIWDG
+252 GI
-263 TLKPAYSNN
+263 ANN
-272 MAWCLWD
+272 MLLENGGSLRVEENDFAYNTTVDNGGLLEVMD
-279 MLTHPRYGMGKR
+279 GGTATG
-291 LGAADVDK
+291 VDK
-299 WALYVIGQYCDQSVP
+299 KAGGKLIVSTNALEVSGTNSKGQFSIK
-314 DGFGG
+314 DGVSKNY
-319 TEPRITCNAY
+319 E
-329 LTTQRKAWDV
+329 L
-339 LSDFCSAMRCMPVWN
+339 
-354 GQTLTFVQDRPS
+354 
-366 DKVWTYNRSNVVMPD
+366 D
-381 DGAPF
+381 DG
-386 RYSFSALKD
+386 SGLI
-395 RHNAVEV
+395 VME
-402 NWIDPDNGWETAT
+402 G
-415 ELVEDTQAIDTILDE
+415 TQAIDTILDE
-430 HATMQSLGKDT
+430 HATMQSLGRDT
-441 GTRVQANAVY
+441 GTRVQAHAVY
-451 DLGRSD
+451 DLGRSV
-457 QNGSITYSS
+457 QNGSIKYSS
-466 KAISENMVIN
+466 NAISENMVID

-483 AGTMV
+483 TGTMV
-488 NVSVRGNDGILEVM
+488 NVTVRGNEGIIDAMALEL
-502 KPQINYAPAML
+502 NFYTPATL
-513 VGKVVVSEGAS
+513 LGDVVVSDGAS
-524 FRTHGAVDTS
+524 LRTHGAVDTS
-534 KADVSLENSAW
+534 KADVSIEESFWA
-545 TIIAD
+545 IIAD
-550 ITTTNQN
+550 INNINQN
-557 TRLNLANLAMSGA
+557 TRLNLANLVMSDGT
-570 NVIMMAEP
+570 VVMMAEP
-578 VTRSSVTAS
+578 ATRSTVTAS

-617 QLNVTGQATGDFKI
+617 QLNVTDQATGNFKI

-705 AQPLVFDAELYT
+705 AQPLVFDAELDT
-717 VRERLGSVKGVS
+717 VRERLGSVKGVN

-805 YAGWEHQNGAY
+805 YAGWEHQNGTY

-829 IHGKMSNGATAF
+829 IHGKMSNGAIAF

-856 FRWVD
+856 VRWVD

-871 FTGFTT
+871 FTGFST
-877 DGQDYTLSNGMSADV
+877 DGQDYTLSNGMRADV

-946 DVAGTSGVYQAGIR
+946 DVAGTRGVYQAGIR

-986 TQAGVVWS
+986 TQAGVVWT